1 MYTGHLVL
9 AVYGGI
15 LLVKFWVLPIS
26 TTLSNIPSVF
36 SFSGK
41 EMRPPRPK
49 FLFLIRQA
57 LKSKVGRVF

>member
-41 EMRPPRPK
+41 EMRPP
-49 FLFLIRQA
+49 QA
-57 LKSKVGRVF
+57 LKSKMGRVL

>member
-26 TTLSNIPSVF
+26 TTLSNIPSVL
-36 SFSGK
+36 SFFAK
-41 EMRPPRPK
+41 EIWQPK
-49 FLFLIRQA
+49 V
-57 LKSKVGRVF
+57 SVF